1 MEISSQ
7 TIKAPDDSISVSGS
21 EKQSVES
28 NFHEVEIFIFV
39 RRDERFHFLMKDG
52 RRILEKDGLS
62 LPRTR
67 RRSTRNSVEVKD
79 FVSVKYRYSILDI
92 YMYVYI

>member
-39 RRDERFHFLMKDG
+39 RRDERFHFLMKDEVEG
-52 RRILEKDGLS
+52 YLRKMDVPCRELVAEVLEILLKL
-62 LPRTR
+62 
-67 RRSTRNSVEVKD
+67 K
-79 FVSVKYRYSILDI
+79 ILFR
-92 YMYVYI
+92 